1 MYSKKN
7 SLKACC
13 VLLISLPFF
22 SAAQTD
28 FKALVDAEK
37 GFAQYAA
44 DHNTPEAFMRFLAD
58 DGIVFRKGQAINGKE
73 RWSTIKPDSSLLS
86 WYPAFADIAA
96 SGDMG
101 FTTGPWEYRPAKTDK
116 DAGAFGNYI
125 TIWKKQPDGTWK
137 VAVDLGT
144 SHAKP
149 ETADA
154 PVAAVMAPATSEN
167 ASAESLAA
175 AERQFIASINNKDIK
190 PYQTTSSPAVKIFR
204 PGQLP
209 YATPQAADEEK
220 TSFTY
225 TMTKSDIAKSGDFGY
240 AYGTVV
246 IKKNDKE
253 FNAAYLRI
261 WKLHNK
267 KWELNLE
274 VVSL

>member
-1 MYSKKN
+1 MHIKN
-7 SLKACC
+7 ILLKAGCL
-13 VLLISLPFF
+13 LLIALPFY
-22 SAAQTD
+22 SSAQTD
-28 FKALVDAEK
+28 FKALVNAEK
-37 GFAQYAA
+37 SFAQYAA

-101 FTTGPWEYRPAKTDK
+101 FTTGPWEYRSAKTDK
-116 DAGAFGNYI
+116 DAAGFGNYI
-125 TIWKKQPDGTWK
+125 TIWKKQADGNWK
-137 VAVDLGT
+137 VAADLGT

-149 ETADA
+149 EQPDA
-154 PVAAVMAPATSEN
+154 PVAAVMTPATNEQ
-167 ASAESLAA
+167 ASAESLAT
-175 AERQFIASINNKDIK
+175 AESQFIASIGNKDVQS
-190 PYQTTSSPAVKIFR
+190 YQTNSSPAVKIFR

-209 YATPQAADEEK
+209 YATPQAADAEK
-220 TSFTY
+220 AGFIY

-240 AYGTVV
+240 TYGTVV
-246 IKKNDKE
+246 IKRNDKE